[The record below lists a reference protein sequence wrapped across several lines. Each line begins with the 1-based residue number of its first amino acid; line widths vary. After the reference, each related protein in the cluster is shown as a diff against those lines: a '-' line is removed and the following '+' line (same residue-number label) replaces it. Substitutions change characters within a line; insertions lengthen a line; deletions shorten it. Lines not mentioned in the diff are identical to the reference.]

1 MENLQK
7 FEKLDDILALEVA
20 QRHSYFQLKY
30 FLIGKEPT
38 NQAKMWQCLRELKA
52 RKDSLDNLILEQ
64 EDTKD
69 QLELL
74 KIEEKRFA
82 INPIGSFGIQQEP
95 DELDKKANEIYKR
108 KNQRNQKSL
117 QFKLEQLEKK
127 KMYTEQEML
136 FFLETFKNIQNIE
149 PLKNFDDLE
158 SQKAYWSAKLS
169 NKVNLKM
176 LTSNQIDTE
185 LIDTIMALPDD
196 IPLKKQTIN
205 TLTAKRDQMVEQLK
219 QLKAAKEINGSN

>member
-74 KIEEKRFA
+74 KIEEKRFE
-82 INPIGSFGIQQEP
+82 INPKKRHGE
-95 DELDKKANEIYKR
+95 DDLDQKANEIYKR

-219 QLKAAKEINGSN
+219 QLKVAKEINGSN